1 MLCNAGQ
8 ATGFEKEVLFGLVEH
23 YSLDIPL
30 PKFIA
35 EKGES
40 HSFLV
45 FDTTDNAQLF
55 YNVCNGKAKADENG
69 TPLYMNF
76 VEKGNQSKTL
86 LVN

>member
-8 ATGFEKEVLFGLVEH
+8 ATGLDKEAVFGLIKEH
-23 YSLDIPL
+23 GSSIPL

-55 YNVCNGKAKADENG
+55 YNACNGKAKADENG

-76 VEKGNQSKTL
+76 VEKGKQFML
-86 LVN
+86 IF